1 VVVGPTLTVRLP
13 EADET
18 GGSVTGVRYPD
29 RPVVDVP
36 FGADWTEVKF
46 IVEFEVE
53 LEMNE
58 VEKSPAKYSESPSAE
73 GEICSTGP
81 LSPPKSILVQED
93 DAVDHNPTF
102 PPSSPAG
109 ASKDPPTQT

>member
-18 GGSVTGVRYPD
+18 GGKVTGVRYPD

-36 FGADWTEVKF
+36 LGADWTEVMF
-46 IVEFEVE
+46 IVEFVVE
-53 LEMNE
+53 LEMKV
-58 VEKSPAKYSESPSAE
+58 VEKSPAKYSEFPSAE
-73 GEICSTGP
+73 GEICSTAP
-81 LSPPKSILVQED
+81 LSPPKSIVVHDL
-93 DAVDHNPTF
+93 DAIDHNPTF